1 MTTRTAPKNT
11 RFPRRLVGGAVA
23 AGLGLA
29 VALAFARPWST
40 TDAPERRVI
49 NPAPAFAEHE
59 QYIAPFLAATDLGSS
74 VAEQAEVALAQ
85 RNAVFPLPPSDG
97 GLSGPMSLA
106 EAVAQHGA
114 LIDAW
119 LSRAG

>member
-1 MTTRTAPKNT
+1 MTIRTAPKTT
-11 RFPRRLVGGAVA
+11 RFPARLVGAAVA

-29 VALAFARPWST
+29 VALAFTRPWST
-40 TDAPERRVI
+40 SDAPEARVI
-49 NPAPAFAEHE
+49 NPAPAFIEHE
-59 QYIAPFLAATDLGSS
+59 QYIAPFLAAAANGLS
-74 VAEQAEVALAQ
+74 VEEQTETALA
-85 RNAVFPLPPSDG
+85 AHSAAFPLPPSDG
-97 GLSGPMSLA
+97 GLSGPMSLD